1 MRLSLSHD
9 IGVGLSSRSS
19 LSINSFMVNPRR
31 KQKREERKT
40 NGETPENRLLR
51 IYVGG
56 TSREKRMDSIFYRLS
71 TRLSAP
77 RMRPRSSLILVGGG
91 CSSSLPSIARRRCVF
106 CASRSSSRCA
116 QMRNIR
122 DETVSAEARYS
133 SMSCTPAAK
142 ASSVGASPDVMRDN

>member
-1 MRLSLSHD
+1 
-9 IGVGLSSRSS
+9 
-19 LSINSFMVNPRR
+19 MVNPRR
-31 KQKREERKT
+31 EQKKGRKENECRIAGKQIIGNIRRR
-40 NGETPENRLLR
+40 NLL
-51 IYVGG
+51 
-56 TSREKRMDSIFYRLS
+56 EKRMNSIFYRLS
-71 TRLSAP
+71 TRLRAP
-77 RMRPRSSLILVGGG
+77 RMRPKSSLILVGGG

>member
-1 MRLSLSHD
+1 
-9 IGVGLSSRSS
+9 
-19 LSINSFMVNPRR
+19 MVNPLR
-31 KQKREERKT
+31 KQKRGRKEEREGKAELPG
-40 NGETPENRLLR
+40 NKIIESIRRRNSE
-51 IYVGG
+51 
-56 TSREKRMDSIFYRLS
+56 EKRMDGIFYRLS

-91 CSSSLPSIARRRCVF
+91 YSSSLPSIARRRCVF
-106 CASRSSSRCA
+106 CASRSSSRCE